1 MKHRLLSRVA
11 ERIYWLGRY
20 MERADNMARLITVN
34 ANMLM
39 DLPVR
44 LPLGWRPLIDITGAG
59 ALFDTLYNEASERN
73 VCRFLTCDA
82 RHPSAITGAISAA
95 RENART
101 VRETMPGPT
110 FEHVNDL
117 HLFARSA
124 LGPNLSRG
132 KRHAALEG
140 INSRVQRLEGF
151 LSQNMMHDA
160 QWQLLRLGNRI
171 ERADMTTRIIDVRS
185 ADLLPPGHDL
195 APFQEIQWRSVL
207 GSLNARQSYQAAI
220 GAPVSRSLV
229 LEFLLREPG
238 LPRSYA
244 YCLTAMRRHIRSLP
258 RHEAPLHAC
267 DEAQR
272 ELEAADVGALDRQS
286 LHLFLDECQVRL
298 AQLHEAV
305 ADAWFRVPEDA
316 TAATPAQGEIPFSSD
331 GLGPWTAAATT
342 KRQGPTP

>member
-1 MKHRLLSRVA
+1 MSHSVLSRVA

-20 MERADNMARLITVN
+20 MERADNTARLINVN
-34 ANMLM
+34 TNMLM
-39 DLPVR
+39 DLPR
-44 LPLGWRPLIDITGAG
+44 RRPLGWRPLIDITGSG
-59 ALFDTLYNEASERN
+59 ALFDSLYGDASERN
-73 VCRFLTCDA
+73 VCRFLTCDT
-82 RHPSAITGAISAA
+82 RHLSAITSAISAA

-110 FEHVNDL
+110 FEYVNDL

-124 LGPNLSRG
+124 LGPNLARG

-160 QWQLLRLGNRI
+160 QWQLLRLGSRI

-220 GAPVSRSLV
+220 GAPISRSRV
-229 LEFLLREPG
+229 LEFLLREPK

-244 YCLTAMRRHIRSLP
+244 YCLSTMRRHIRSLP
-258 RHEAPLHAC
+258 RHEAPLRAC
-267 DEAQR
+267 DQA
-272 ELEAADVGALDRQS
+272 
-286 LHLFLDECQVRL
+286 
-298 AQLHEAV
+298 
-305 ADAWFRVPEDA
+305 
-316 TAATPAQGEIPFSSD
+316 
-331 GLGPWTAAATT
+331 
-342 KRQGPTP
+342 

>member
-1 MKHRLLSRVA
+1 MKRSLLSRVA
-11 ERIYWLGRY
+11 ERIYWMGRHL
-20 MERADNMARLITVN
+20 ERADNMARLITVN

-39 DLPVR
+39 DMPLR

-59 ALFDTLYNEASERN
+59 TLFDSLYSEASERN

-82 RHPSAITGAISAA
+82 RHPSAIGSAISAA

-110 FEHVNDL
+110 FEYVNDL
-117 HLFARSA
+117 HLFARSTLTA
-124 LGPNLSRG
+124 KLSQSR
-132 KRHAALEG
+132 RRTALEG

-151 LSQNMMHDA
+151 LSPNMMHDA
-160 QWQLLRLGNRI
+160 QWQLLRLGARI

-207 GSLNARQSYQAAI
+207 GSLNARQAYQAAV
-220 GAPVSRSLV
+220 GRPVSRPLA
-229 LEFLLREPG
+229 LKFLLTEPN

-258 RHEAPLHAC
+258 RHEAPHEAC
-267 DEAQR
+267 DRAGRSLGSVSVE
-272 ELEAADVGALDRQS
+272 ALDGPS
-286 LHLFLDECQVRL
+286 LHRFLDECQVRL
-298 AQLHEAV
+298 GQLH
-305 ADAWFRVPEDA
+305 DSLTKTWFQ
-316 TAATPAQGEIPFSSD
+316 AAG
-331 GLGPWTAAATT
+331 
-342 KRQGPTP
+342 

>member
-1 MKHRLLSRVA
+1 MKRSLLSRVA

-20 MERADNMARLITVN
+20 MERADNTARLINVN

-39 DLPVR
+39 DLPTR
-44 LPLGWRPLIDITGAG
+44 RPLGWRPLIDISGSE
-59 ALFDTLYNEASERN
+59 ALFDSLYSEASERN

-82 RHPSAITGAISAA
+82 RHPSAITSAISAA

-110 FEHVNDL
+110 FEYVNDL

-151 LSQNMMHDA
+151 LSQNMIHGA

-185 ADLLPPGHDL
+185 ADLLPRGHDL
-195 APFQEIQWRSVL
+195 APFKEIQWRSVL
-207 GSLNARQSYQAAI
+207 GSLNSRQSYQAVV
-220 GAPVSRSLV
+220 GAPISRSPV

-244 YCLTAMRRHIRSLP
+244 YCLNAMRRHIRSLP
-258 RHEAPLHAC
+258 RHEAPLRAC
-267 DEAQR
+267 DQAAALLASA
-272 ELEAADVGALDRQS
+272 ELGALDQES
-286 LHLFLDECQVRL
+286 LHRFLDECQMQL
-298 AQLHEAV
+298 GQLHAAV
-305 ADAWFRVPEDA
+305 TNTWFR
-316 TAATPAQGEIPFSSD
+316 G
-331 GLGPWTAAATT
+331 
-342 KRQGPTP
+342 K

>member
-1 MKHRLLSRVA
+1 MKHSLLSRVA

-20 MERADNMARLITVN
+20 MERADNTARLINVN
-34 ANMLM
+34 TNMLM
-39 DLPVR
+39 DLPTR
-44 LPLGWRPLIDITGAG
+44 RPLGWRPLIDITGSQ
-59 ALFDTLYNEASERN
+59 ALFDSLYKEANERN
-73 VCRFLTCDA
+73 VCRFLTSDA
-82 RHPSAITGAISAA
+82 RHPSAITCAISAA

-101 VRETMPGPT
+101 VRESMPGPT
-110 FEHVNDL
+110 FEYVNDL
-117 HLFARSA
+117 HLFARSE
-124 LGPNLSRG
+124 LRPNLSRG
-132 KRHAALEG
+132 KRRAALEG

-220 GAPVSRSLV
+220 GAPISRSLV

-238 LPRSYA
+238 LPRSCA

-258 RHEAPLHAC
+258 RHEAPLRAC
-267 DEAQR
+267 DQT
-272 ELEAADVGALDRQS
+272 AAFFASVDLGALDRES
-286 LHLFLDECQVRL
+286 LHRFLDECQMRL
-298 AQLHEAV
+298 GQLHEAV
-305 ADAWFRVPEDA
+305 TETWFRVA
-316 TAATPAQGEIPFSSD
+316 RG
-331 GLGPWTAAATT
+331 
-342 KRQGPTP
+342 

>member
-1 MKHRLLSRVA
+1 MKHSLLSRVA

-20 MERADNMARLITVN
+20 LERADNTARLITVN

-39 DLPVR
+39 DLPLR
-44 LPLGWRPLIDITGAG
+44 LPLGWQPLIDITDSKS
-59 ALFDTLYNEASERN
+59 LFDSLYSKASERN

-82 RHPSAITGAISAA
+82 RHPSAITSAISAA

-101 VRETMPGPT
+101 VRESMPGPT
-110 FEHVNDL
+110 FEYVNDL

-124 LGPNLSRG
+124 LRPNLSRG
-132 KRHAALEG
+132 KRGTALEG
-140 INSRVQRLEGF
+140 ITRRVQRLEGF

-207 GSLNARQSYQAAI
+207 GSLNARQAYQAAI
-220 GAPVSRSLV
+220 GAPISRSLV

-244 YCLTAMRRHIRSLP
+244 YCLNAMRRHIRSLP
-258 RHEAPLHAC
+258 RHKAPLRAC
-267 DEAQR
+267 DQT
-272 ELEAADVGALDRQS
+272 AAFLASADLGALDRDS
-286 LHLFLDECQVRL
+286 LHRFLDQCQVRL
-298 AQLHEAV
+298 SQLHEAV
-305 ADAWFRVPEDA
+305 TETWFRVA
-316 TAATPAQGEIPFSSD
+316 SS
-331 GLGPWTAAATT
+331 
-342 KRQGPTP
+342 

>member
-1 MKHRLLSRVA
+1 MKHSLLSRVA

-20 MERADNMARLITVN
+20 MERADNMARLINVN
-34 ANMLM
+34 TNMLM
-39 DLPVR
+39 DLPTR
-44 LPLGWRPLIDITGAG
+44 RPLGWRPLIDITDSG
-59 ALFDTLYNEASERN
+59 ALFDSLYSEASERN

-82 RHPSAITGAISAA
+82 RHPSAITSAISAA

-101 VRETMPGPT
+101 VRESMPGPT
-110 FEHVNDL
+110 FEYVNDL
-117 HLFARSA
+117 HLFARAA

-132 KRHAALEG
+132 KRGTALEG

-151 LSQNMMHDA
+151 LSQNMTHDA

-207 GSLNARQSYQAAI
+207 GSLNARQSYHAAI
-220 GAPVSRSLV
+220 GAPISRSLV

-244 YCLTAMRRHIRSLP
+244 YCLSAMRRHIRSLP
-258 RHEAPLHAC
+258 RHGAPLRAC
-267 DEAQR
+267 DQTTAF
-272 ELEAADVGALDRQS
+272 LASADLGALDRDS
-286 LHLFLDECQVRL
+286 LHRFLDQCQVRL
-298 AQLHEAV
+298 SQLHEAV
-305 ADAWFRVPEDA
+305 TETWFRVA
-316 TAATPAQGEIPFSSD
+316 SS
-331 GLGPWTAAATT
+331 
-342 KRQGPTP
+342 

>member
-1 MKHRLLSRVA
+1 MKHSLLSRAA

-20 MERADNMARLITVN
+20 MERADNTARLINVN
-34 ANMLM
+34 TNMLM
-39 DLPVR
+39 DLPVPR
-44 LPLGWRPLIDITGAG
+44 PLGWRPLIDITSSG
-59 ALFDTLYNEASERN
+59 ALFDSLYNEASERN

-82 RHPSAITGAISAA
+82 RHASAITCAISAA

-132 KRHAALEG
+132 KRGAALEG

-151 LSQNMMHDA
+151 LSQSMMHDA
-160 QWQLLRLGNRI
+160 PWQLLRLGNRI

-185 ADLLPPGHDL
+185 TDLLPPGHDL

-220 GAPVSRSLV
+220 GAPISRSPV
-229 LEFLLREPG
+229 LQFLLREPG

-244 YCLTAMRRHIRSLP
+244 YCLNAMRRHIRSLP
-258 RHEAPLHAC
+258 RHEAPLRAC
-267 DEAQR
+267 DQ
-272 ELEAADVGALDRQS
+272 AAAFLASADLGALDGES
-286 LHLFLDECQVRL
+286 LHRFLDECQMRL
-298 AQLHEAV
+298 GQLHEAV
-305 ADAWFRVPEDA
+305 TSTWFRVPEDA
-316 TAATPAQGEIPFSSD
+316 VDPAPAQGEMPF
-331 GLGPWTAAATT
+331 GGRGFAARESAPP
-342 KRQGPTP
+342 KREGFPQ

>member
-1 MKHRLLSRVA
+1 MSHSVLSRVA

-20 MERADNMARLITVN
+20 MERADNTARLINVN
-34 ANMLM
+34 SNMLM
-39 DLPVR
+39 DLPTR
-44 LPLGWRPLIDITGAG
+44 RPLGWRPLIDITGSG
-59 ALFDTLYNEASERN
+59 ALFDALYSEASERN
-73 VCRFLTCDA
+73 VCRFLTSDP
-82 RHPSAITGAISAA
+82 RHPSAITSAIAAA

-110 FEHVNDL
+110 FEFVNDL
-117 HLFARSA
+117 HLFARSS

-132 KRHAALEG
+132 KRQAALEG

-207 GSLNARQSYQAAI
+207 GSLNARQSYQAVV
-220 GAPVSRSLV
+220 GAPISRSLV

-238 LPRSYA
+238 LPRSFA
-244 YCLTAMRRHIRSLP
+244 YCLTAMGRHIRSLP
-258 RHEAPLHAC
+258 RHEAPLRAC
-267 DEAQR
+267 DQ
-272 ELEAADVGALDRQS
+272 AAEFLASSDLGALDDES
-286 LHLFLDECQVRL
+286 LHRFLDECQVRL
-298 AQLHEAV
+298 GQLHEAMTN
-305 ADAWFRVPEDA
+305 AWFRVPDA
-316 TAATPAQGEIPFSSD
+316 G
-331 GLGPWTAAATT
+331 
-342 KRQGPTP
+342 